1 MSLGLLTEKDDA
13 VVWRGPKKQSTI
25 DQLVN
30 DVNWGELDVLG
41 AVHVL
46 YNRSPLFGSTMKNSI
61 GQFSIFS
68 FGRTGNGVDFE

>member
-41 AVHVL
+41 T
-46 YNRSPLFGSTMKNSI
+46 F
-61 GQFSIFS
+61 IFYTIDRLLDGPTLN
-68 FGRTGNGVDFE
+68 F

>member
-41 AVHVL
+41 TVHFFYTIDRL
-46 YNRSPLFGSTMKNSI
+46 LDGPTLNF
-61 GQFSIFS
+61 
-68 FGRTGNGVDFE
+68 

>member
-41 AVHVL
+41 AVHF
-46 YNRSPLFGSTMKNSI
+46 YRSPL
-61 GQFSIFS
+61 
-68 FGRTGNGVDFE
+68 GR

>member
-41 AVHVL
+41 TVHFFIQLSVSWTDQ
-46 YNRSPLFGSTMKNSI
+46 R
-61 GQFSIFS
+61 
-68 FGRTGNGVDFE
+68 

>member
-41 AVHVL
+41 GVHFYAINLLLDGSSRLPVRGQ
-46 YNRSPLFGSTMKNSI
+46 NRKWVVFNEPYDSY
-61 GQFSIFS
+61 
-68 FGRTGNGVDFE
+68 

>member
-41 AVHVL
+41 GVHF
-46 YNRSPLFGSTMKNSI
+46 YRSPLRRSKLDRSA
-61 GQFSIFS
+61 
-68 FGRTGNGVDFE
+68 

>member
-41 AVHVL
+41 AVHFL
-46 YNRSPLFGSTMKNSI
+46 YNRFPLFG
-61 GQFSIFS
+61 
-68 FGRTGNGVDFE
+68 

>member
-41 AVHVL
+41 GVHFYAINL
-46 YNRSPLFGSTMKNSI
+46 LLDGS
-61 GQFSIFS
+61 FSTSGSWPKPEMGS
-68 FGRTGNGVDFE
+68 F

>member
-41 AVHVL
+41 AVHFYAINL
-46 YNRSPLFGSTMKNSI
+46 LLNGS
-61 GQFSIFS
+61 FSTSGSGPKPEMGS
-68 FGRTGNGVDFE
+68 F

>member
-41 AVHVL
+41 AVHFYAIVF
-46 YNRSPLFGSTMKNSI
+46 LFLG
-61 GQFSIFS
+61 
-68 FGRTGNGVDFE
+68 

>member
-30 DVNWGELDVLG
+30 DVNWGELDVLVIDTPPG
-41 AVHVL
+41 TSDEHIALVKNFRSDSSL
-46 YNRSPLFGSTMKNSI
+46 SRSYN
-61 GQFSIFS
+61 
-68 FGRTGNGVDFE
+68 